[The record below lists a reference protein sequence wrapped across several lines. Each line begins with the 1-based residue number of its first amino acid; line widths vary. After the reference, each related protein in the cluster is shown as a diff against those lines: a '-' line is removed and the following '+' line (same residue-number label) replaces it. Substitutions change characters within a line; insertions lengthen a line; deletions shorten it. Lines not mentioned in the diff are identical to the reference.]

1 MIPPL
6 QYGGRRQTCERSH
19 KYEKQQDINLLSV
32 EMLEL
37 YYLRMTPGLSV
48 STVVPWTSYLT
59 SLCLCFLICKVGL

>member
-6 QYGGRRQTCERSH
+6 HGGRRQTCERSH
-19 KYEKQQDINLLSV
+19 KYGKQQDINLLSV

-48 STVVPWTSYLT
+48 CTCGALDKLLNLSMPLFSHL
-59 SLCLCFLICKVGL
+59 

>member
-48 STVVPWTSYLT
+48 STCGALDKLLNLSMPLFSHL
-59 SLCLCFLICKVGL
+59 

>member
-19 KYEKQQDINLLSV
+19 KYEKQQDINL
-32 EMLEL
+32 

-48 STVVPWTSYLT
+48 STCGALDKLLNLSVPLFSHL
-59 SLCLCFLICKVGL
+59 